1 MATLFITF
9 KRVMRSWSFF
19 TPRQCLILLFC
30 VIEKLLL
37 KKLFDRIA
45 DYIALLNTFCGTTQ
59 NYANQTLNH
68 NASKIKEFC
77 KVIIFSKEEKYI

>member
-9 KRVMRSWSFF
+9 KRVMRLWSFF

-45 DYIALLNTFCGTTQ
+45 DYIALLNTFCDTIQ
-59 NYANQTLNH
+59 NYANQTLNQ
-68 NASKIKEFC
+68 NASKIKQIC
-77 KVIIFSKEEKYI
+77 SILYDYYLHGI